1 MARATKYNKLTSP
14 ELLARV
20 NPENLQLMEEFL
32 AYLRSMRH
40 SKGTINGYRNDLRI
54 LFVYVM
60 QNCQNKHFTKLTK
73 RELIGFQNW
82 LA

>member
-40 SKGTINGYRNDLRI
+40 SKGPSTD
-54 LFVYVM
+54 
-60 QNCQNKHFTKLTK
+60 
-73 RELIGFQNW
+73 IGTTSASC
-82 LA
+82 LSM

>member
-40 SKGTINGYRNDLRI
+40 S
-54 LFVYVM
+54 
-60 QNCQNKHFTKLTK
+60 
-73 RELIGFQNW
+73 
-82 LA
+82 